1 MTSLRS
7 VLSLVGATIMGRLS
21 DSPRIGRKACLY
33 VGTGAAF
40 ISLVLGVTMD
50 NLSGLWWSMVP
61 AALLQQNF
69 SILKA
74 MLADYHDANT
84 VKRGGDVSSTSLSIS
99 GSVGKL
105 GMSLGL
111 AIMVGPLTGSVFV
124 KTFNG
129 ASYVGMFL
137 VLVSAFFVSQI
148 PDYSNSKIV
157 LSSKDKEKSTSL
169 IHKAA
174 RFIDV
179 KSARSRPAIFLILI
193 RVAMALAFHI
203 FNTIWTVSLKSRFDF
218 GPSDHGKFMSFIGL
232 IYALSQGVLS
242 KWILASVGRKGSVYV
257 LQLCCVALGVG
268 RYVAFQVESLLVV
281 YIMFAFI
288 VTALGVVNTILS
300 ADTSLIAPSSE
311 IGGLYGVLMAAQSA
325 AGMVGPLLGGSLAKI
340 HPVNAPLGAVVC
352 LYAFVFLM
360 VLFGYKKNIYNCC
373 TTESSDKQATAG
385 KVNNEMQPTAL
396 NNLIKKEN

>member
-1 MTSLRS
+1 
-7 VLSLVGATIMGRLS
+7 MG
-21 DSPRIGRKACLY
+21 
-33 VGTGAAF
+33 
-40 ISLVLGVTMD
+40 
-50 NLSGLWWSMVP
+50 
-61 AALLQQNF
+61 
-69 SILKA
+69 
-74 MLADYHDANT
+74 
-84 VKRGGDVSSTSLSIS
+84 
-99 GSVGKL
+99 
-105 GMSLGL
+105 
-111 AIMVGPLTGSVFV
+111 
-124 KTFNG
+124 
-129 ASYVGMFL
+129 
-137 VLVSAFFVSQI
+137 SAFFVSQI

-169 IHKAA
+169 IQKAA

-288 VTALGVVNTILS
+288 VTAFGGVTCEN
-300 ADTSLIAPSSE
+300 SSSKRSF
-311 IGGLYGVLMAAQSA
+311 GGCCLFICVCVSYGAIWLQKEYLQ
-325 AGMVGPLLGGSLAKI
+325 LLHNRI
-340 HPVNAPLGAVVC
+340 
-352 LYAFVFLM
+352 FR
-360 VLFGYKKNIYNCC
+360 
-373 TTESSDKQATAG
+373 
-385 KVNNEMQPTAL
+385 
-396 NNLIKKEN
+396 